1 MKPWWRLFIILKI
14 LFWNNIPQFFSPL
27 WPYDVILTPKQRF
40 WAFWGLGFIPCVPF
54 PEKGT
59 KEHRK
64 IVCDTIF
71 EEHDTIQKYSTA
83 ASRKDTEAPISGSSL
98 RLHWIYWCNFVRND
112 LSWKAIWTMRV
123 DLIRILFCIEV
134 GARGYCANNSSW
146 CQKKLGF
153 FNKQACDTAK
163 SLGLTAMKASFAL
176 WLARSDKSKVIEE
189 VQHPKNIDKMRYLYL
204 RVLGHLY
211 PHLAFLLGLKRPPS
225 DSCCPA

>member
-1 MKPWWRLFIILKI
+1 MYIRGGTHSNLILMI
-14 LFWNNIPQFFSPL
+14 FFL
-27 WPYDVILTPKQRF
+27 
-40 WAFWGLGFIPCVPF
+40 AFWVFWVPRGAASLYATLF
-54 PEKGT
+54 LKNMT
-59 KEHRK
+59 LFR
-64 IVCDTIF
+64 
-71 EEHDTIQKYSTA
+71 STA
-83 ASRKDTEAPISGSSL
+83 ASRKDTEAPISASSL
-98 RLHWIYWCNFVRND
+98 RLHWIY
-112 LSWKAIWTMRV
+112 WKAIWTMRV

-176 WLARSDKSKVIEE
+176 WLARSDKSKVIVEG
-189 VQHPKNIDKMRYLYL
+189 QHPENIDKMRYLYL